1 MVKTVLNAVTDG
13 ENVLGYDV
21 DDRLLECAVAAIARN
36 NTFVPNIERVVF
48 NTNADG
54 ERPVLATVVY
64 FRDGTKVTVKNSAMD
79 EVKLVDRTV
88 KLSDGTER
96 KIRTASR
103 ESLEAGLIYAIAKRV
118 ICGFDD
124 NGNVQGTGFAKFLEG
139 QLKDAHVQDVEDFK
153 VAEER
158 RIARKGRQASEQK
171 PPKKE
176 NLRDT
181 VKALSK
187 TVADLGDI
195 VKGFLG
201 GKKDDAGAEG

>member
-1 MVKTVLNAVTDG
+1 MAAEG
-13 ENVLGYDV
+13 AF
-21 DDRLLECAVAAIARN
+21 LLDAS
-36 NTFVPNIERVVF
+36 
-48 NTNADG
+48 
-54 ERPVLATVVY
+54 L
-64 FRDGTKVTVKNSAMD
+64 D
-79 EVKLVDRTV
+79 EFP
-88 KLSDGTER
+88 GF
-96 KIRTASR
+96 
-103 ESLEAGLIYAIAKRV
+103 KRV

-124 NGNVQGTGFAKFLEG
+124 KGNVQGTGFAKFLEG

-158 RIARKGRQASEQK
+158 RIARKGQHAASPER
-171 PPKKE
+171 PKKE